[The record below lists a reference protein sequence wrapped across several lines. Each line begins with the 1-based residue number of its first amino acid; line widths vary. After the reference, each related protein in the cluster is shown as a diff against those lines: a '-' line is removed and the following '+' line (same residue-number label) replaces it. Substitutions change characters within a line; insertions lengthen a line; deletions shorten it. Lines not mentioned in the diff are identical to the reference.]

1 MKISKIPGLGRFGIF
16 IDDVDLSTISDDE
29 WMRIGQLHMEN
40 LVTIIRNSNCTK
52 DRQSELTL
60 KFGDTRYGLKVFLL
74 NKYNVSWGELINRAI
89 NQPNLLDATDTKAI
103 VSLLSTQEK
112 TSNGKDVSRVT
123 GGYDDQGNP
132 RGLFAEG
139 ELLWHSNES
148 GTLTWTPGV
157 SLLGSKNVIGSAT
170 GFITTPDYYE
180 SVTESFRSELNEMI
194 LIHKFSPGKINPG
207 LNESQDAIMNLNMC
221 PEDAEVPMVIKS
233 PGGITGLHYSIN
245 TVNSIKGMTQAESDA
260 VFAEIN
266 RNLFTEK
273 YTYDHWYQ
281 SDNDLCLFDNSIT
294 LHRRLGNI
302 DGRLCY
308 RIAHDYTN
316 LQNDIYQP
324 YFQKSFQNQY
334 NKEIRKL
341 VTAGG
346 ITNFK
351 LPPKRWVDY
360 IPILSSYV

>member
-1 MKISKIPGLGRFGIF
+1 
-16 IDDVDLSTISDDE
+16 
-29 WMRIGQLHMEN
+29 
-40 LVTIIRNSNCTK
+40 
-52 DRQSELTL
+52 
-60 KFGDTRYGLKVFLL
+60 
-74 NKYNVSWGELINRAI
+74 
-89 NQPNLLDATDTKAI
+89 
-103 VSLLSTQEK
+103 
-112 TSNGKDVSRVT
+112 
-123 GGYDDQGNP
+123 
-132 RGLFAEG
+132 
-139 ELLWHSNES
+139 
-148 GTLTWTPGV
+148 
-157 SLLGSKNVIGSAT
+157 
-170 GFITTPDYYE
+170 
-180 SVTESFRSELNEMI
+180 
-194 LIHKFSPGKINPG
+194 
-207 LNESQDAIMNLNMC
+207 
-221 PEDAEVPMVIKS
+221 
-233 PGGITGLHYSIN
+233 
-245 TVNSIKGMTQAESDA
+245 MTQAESNA

-302 DGRLCY
+302 SGRLCY

-316 LQNDIYQP
+316 LQTGVYQP

-351 LPPKRWVDY
+351 LHPKRWVDY